1 MKARIPGCEPGT
13 ARAARALQDASYDEA
28 YANPGKLHAAG
39 VKDRFNSSASRTLPY
54 EAAQA
59 VPYGLPHEAALE
71 AVTRNA
77 ADMLGFGARPGKR
90 VIS

>member
-1 MKARIPGCEPGT
+1 M
-13 ARAARALQDASYDEA
+13 
-28 YANPGKLHAAG
+28 
-39 VKDRFNSSASRTLPY
+39 
-54 EAAQA
+54 
-59 VPYGLPHEAALE
+59 PYGLPHEAALE